1 MRLTTC
7 LSAGILCVACTQAS
21 AKSITQDKRQLSGT
35 TWAYVEDGRKL
46 RMSIDRSGHYTE
58 TTASG
63 KVVGRGTARMKGAK
77 DCFTPLKS
85 KDGEHCWTS
94 QPLEVGQ
101 SMISISDKGEK
112 LKVTRVK

>member
-1 MRLTTC
+1 MRLTIC
-7 LSAGILCVACTQAS
+7 LSAAILLAISSQAG
-21 AKSITQDKRQLSGT
+21 AKSIDHTERQLSGT
-35 TWAYVEDGRKL
+35 TWAYVENGKSL
-46 RMSIDRSGHYTE
+46 RMSIERSGRYTE

-77 DCFTPLKS
+77 DCFTPVNS

-94 QPLEVGQ
+94 QTLKVGQ
-101 SMISISDKGEK
+101 SMISVSDKGER